1 MTRQTK
7 MNEAPELPSEGQDD
21 LYEHF
26 RFVADKGQ
34 QPLRVDKYLMNRIEN
49 ATRNKIQKATIT
61 ITITTTIMIIMTMK
75 RTLDLNQYYP

>member
-1 MTRQTK
+1 

-49 ATRNKIQKATIT
+49 ATRNKIQKAAKDGNIYVILFRLNPIT
-61 ITITTTIMIIMTMK
+61 RSKASMW
-75 RTLDLNQYYP
+75 